1 MHKLVILI
9 ERLDD
14 EAALD
19 NAWPQFLH
27 LAERMPGLRR
37 ESTSRVEDYL
47 YGSSPVALV
56 HELYFDSLEAAQAA
70 MTSPAGRAAG
80 RLLQAMTGGRMA
92 LFFAEHQEDE
102 LENIRKFQGQA
113 GPPGGSA

>member
-9 ERLDD
+9 DRLED

-19 NAWPQFLH
+19 DAWPQFLH
-27 LAERMPGLRR
+27 LAESMPGLRR

-47 YGSSPVALV
+47 YGPSPVALV

-70 MTSPAGRAAG
+70 MTSPQGRAAG
-80 RLLQAMTGGRMA
+80 RLLQSMTGGRMA
-92 LFFAEHQEDE
+92 LFFAEHKEDE
-102 LENIRKFQGQA
+102 LENIRKFQEQA
-113 GPPGGSA
+113 GPPGVSA